1 MALSATRLTD
11 IVGGVAIPRKN
22 ERAVRNGVTLYKGG
36 MVAADIAG
44 RYVPAGNAN
53 AVTQCQGV
61 LMEVSAIE
69 ETLTGDAA
77 GSVTARLTV
86 GIFWFDNS
94 AGGDEITAA
103 NLGERCYAVDDETVA
118 LTDGG
123 GTRLP
128 AGIITDVDATNG
140 VAVSII
146 PQIPLLGSLLGAGT
160 LGKVSATITYN
171 GGGGDYE
178 LTAAGLTQTINL
190 GSPLPATAIELST
203 RAKLDDAFDNGAAA
217 SLVMTLGHDGDADAY
232 EAGYDVFTGSAHEA
246 GEWQYETG
254 GAGSVKPPALA
265 TAGARQLTAT
275 FTINADQL
283 VNCTAGVVHVEV
295 LYLDVPSIL

>member
-22 ERAVRNGVTLYKGG
+22 ERAVRDGVTLYKGG
-36 MVAADIAG
+36 MVAADSAG

-69 ETLTGDAA
+69 ETITGDAA
-77 GSVTARLTV
+77 GTKTARLTV

-94 AGGDEITAA
+94 AAADEITAA
-103 NLGERCYAVDDETVA
+103 NLGERCYVVDDETVA
-118 LTDGG
+118 LTDGS

-128 AGIITDVDATNG
+128 AGIITDVDATMG

-146 PQIPLLGSLLGAGT
+146 PQIPLLGALLGAGSIS
-160 LGKVSATITYN
+160 KVSATITAN

-178 LTAAGLTQTINL
+178 LTAAGTSQTINV
-190 GSPLPATAIELST
+190 GSPLPSTAIVLSS
-203 RAKLDDAFDNGAAA
+203 RAKLDTAFANASAA
-217 SLVMTLGHDGDADAY
+217 SLAMTLGFNGVSDAY
-232 EAGYDVFTGSAHEA
+232 DDFDVFTGSAHEA
-246 GEWQYETG
+246 GEWQYESPG
-254 GAGSVKPPALA
+254 PIFSRPAA
-265 TAGARQLTAT
+265 TTTAATRQLTAT
-275 FTINADQL
+275 FDQNADQL
-283 VNCTAGVVHVEV
+283 VNTTAGVVHVEFI
-295 LYLDVPSIL
+295 YLDIPSDL